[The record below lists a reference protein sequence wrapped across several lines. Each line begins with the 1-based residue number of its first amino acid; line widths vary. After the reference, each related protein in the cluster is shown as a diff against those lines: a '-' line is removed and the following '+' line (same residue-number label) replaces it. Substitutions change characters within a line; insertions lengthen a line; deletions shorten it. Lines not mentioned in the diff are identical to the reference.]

1 MTIYTFYRITHKDY
15 PELNYIGSTQ
25 NLKRRAFCHKTRARC
40 LNKKSSNY
48 NNKLYQ
54 TIRKNEIK
62 FDELIFEILMEC
74 DTNIHLKLETM
85 FVQQYNSIEKG
96 VNEVLPKKN
105 PDYNKLYRVKNKEKY
120 KEYNKLYKQT
130 EKYKTYVEK
139 NRQIKNERA
148 KQKIHC
154 DICNKEIRRDG
165 INKHKKNK
173 HS

>member
-1 MTIYTFYRITHKDY
+1 
-15 PELNYIGSTQ
+15 
-25 NLKRRAFCHKTRARC
+25 
-40 LNKKSSNY
+40 
-48 NNKLYQ
+48 
-54 TIRKNEIK
+54 
-62 FDELIFEILMEC
+62 MEC
-74 DTNIHLKLETM
+74 DTNIHSKLETM
-85 FVQQYNSIEKG
+85 FIQQYNSIEEG
-96 VNEVLPKKN
+96 VNEVLPSN
-105 PDYNKLYRVKNKEKY
+105 PDYKKLYRVKNKENI